1 MGHSNLDMT
10 KRYLALTSQDIQ
22 GEHAKSSPLTKIAG
36 RKARAVRLS
45 TGKGESEED

>member
-1 MGHSNLDMT
+1 MGHSNLDIT

-36 RKARAVRLS
+36 RKTKTVKLG
-45 TGKGESEED
+45 TGKEKSEED

>member
-22 GEHAKSSPLTKIAG
+22 GEHTKSSPLTKIAG
-36 RKARAVRLS
+36 RKARSAKLG
-45 TGKGESEED
+45 TGKEKSDED